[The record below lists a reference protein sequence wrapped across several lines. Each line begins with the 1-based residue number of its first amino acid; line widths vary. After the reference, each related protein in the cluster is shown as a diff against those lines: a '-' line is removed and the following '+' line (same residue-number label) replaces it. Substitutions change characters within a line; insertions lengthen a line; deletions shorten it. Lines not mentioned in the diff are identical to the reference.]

1 MQIEACPQSVY
12 IDTMP
17 APQRAAGT
25 TKQRGPIMKK
35 SAAFVILF
43 LFALLVWNVF
53 SYSGDMAFHVDGD
66 EINGPLE
73 ALLGVLFAGGGLLL
87 AGVIV
92 VVVGAI
98 LAVVFAGV
106 GILCLAGLALGAVVV
121 ALAISPLLLPLVVLG
136 MIVWWLGGRSRKN
149 RSMQQPV

>member
-1 MQIEACPQSVY
+1 
-12 IDTMP
+12 
-17 APQRAAGT
+17 
-25 TKQRGPIMKK
+25 MKK

-66 EINGPLE
+66 EIDGPLE
-73 ALLGVLFAGGGLLL
+73 ALLGMLFAGGGLLL

-106 GILCLAGLALGAVVV
+106 GILCLAGLALGAVVL
-121 ALAISPLLLPLVVLG
+121 ALAISPQLLPLVVLG
-136 MIVWWLGGRSRKN
+136 DDRVVAGRALAQEPLDATAGLRL
-149 RSMQQPV
+149 RRRL